1 MTRTQ
6 MLPLTGGDMLSVVSP
21 FTQQDL
27 TCGEPEQKFEE
38 LNRDVLREGWVK
50 AVMKEAGLDIQHY
63 AADGNFAK
71 KKKFPGLPVWVS
83 LLVNSVA
90 LRKEF

>member
-1 MTRTQ
+1 
-6 MLPLTGGDMLSVVSP
+6 MLSVVSP

-71 KKKFPGLPVWVS
+71 KKKNPWIACLCKLIGKFS
-83 LLVNSVA
+83 CSQ
-90 LRKEF
+90 KEFKKYIGYIARIS

>member
-1 MTRTQ
+1 
-6 MLPLTGGDMLSVVSP
+6 MLSVVSP

-71 KKKFPGLPVWVS
+71 KKKNS
-83 LLVNSVA
+83 LDCLSG
-90 LRKEF
+90 